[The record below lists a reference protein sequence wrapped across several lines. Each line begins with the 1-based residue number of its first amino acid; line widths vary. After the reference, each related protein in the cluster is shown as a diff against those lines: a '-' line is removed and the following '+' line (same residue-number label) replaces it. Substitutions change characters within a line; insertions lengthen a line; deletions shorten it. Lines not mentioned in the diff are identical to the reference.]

1 MKEDEEGGGRNN
13 DEEGGGRRRRR
24 RGSCIL
30 TLRPY
35 YCFGFGNSG
44 TRKGPGRGKGGA
56 GFHLCTGLKHV
67 TWHETCERVRGVP
80 KRAGSVVVSRS
91 VRGVPKRRRGARR
104 IERSP
109 APPGGPGRRGSV
121 PAAASQAGRKVQ
133 LAGQEKAVSAVEAAR
148 ARAGAARQ
156 EVLLLVAGVE
166 PQDGLAVR
174 RPSHG
179 GQQETEVGALQAHDQ
194 EEHRGRR
201 RRRRPEGP
209 AGVRG
214 GRSRWE
220 EEEGIGG
227 RRRRSRRGIGR
238 GD

>member
-13 DEEGGGRRRRR
+13 DEDGGGRRRRR

-56 GFHLCTGLKHV
+56 GFHLCTGLQHV

-109 APPGGPGRRGSV
+109 APPGGPGRRVSG
-121 PAAASQAGRKVQ
+121 PAAASQAGRQVH
-133 LAGQEKAVSAVEAAR
+133 LAGQEEVVSAGEAAR

-156 EVLLLVAGVE
+156 EVLHLVAGVE

-174 RPSHG
+174 RPGDG
-179 GQQETEVGALQAHDQ
+179 GQQETEVGALQARDQ
-194 EEHRGRR
+194 EHRGRR
-201 RRRRPEGP
+201 RRRRPGGP